1 MKTKHLALMALP
13 LFMAACSQEEFE
25 SNSAPSA
32 VNDRR
37 VVENVTFKFDE
48 ASTRMAF
55 EGGSYTWE
63 TGDAFGAC
71 LYDEKSKNYGKNDV
85 DWFEWFSLVDY
96 VQSNYRFARQE
107 NGNWV
112 NTENPMQEGNYF
124 FYYPYNS
131 NKGGARDAI
140 LMEVPTEQVI
150 ADDAAA
156 STVLDNQLFV
166 AYAPIEADPES
177 EGVTIETLTMEPVL
191 SFPAFSIKNNT
202 GNDFTISRIALVGKV
217 IPEDPEE
224 SETDM
229 KFPTGLNIMPAT
241 AEFNSSGFVRTMN
254 ATQRRNA
261 VLNVIKTN
269 EDYTTSKVLVVFGEN
284 GKKLANNGNY
294 TAYMMVP
301 TFDVINKLNGGNIET
316 EEGKPG
322 TEELYLEIYTDKG
335 LITVPLGKEVAG
347 DDITVQNYMTNWT
360 YNDGQHSIITLD
372 EDAFKTPGTM
382 TIESTSD
389 LEDFVTWNKN
399 TQNTITAEV
408 SGESVELSKAMY
420 DVLNNSSRL
429 YLRVEGTKGA
439 KITIPADA
447 PANALSK
454 VTLSNITV
462 VNKATLSEVKNLTD
476 ATVKVVNEGTISLT
490 GKSYSAEFE
499 NKGTISID
507 TELRTNEH
515 VSFNLYDED
524 DNSRFV
530 NKGTLTINARDV
542 RATVEEV
549 ESEQSW
555 NGTISNQPGATLVIA
570 EGAALT
576 AKVDNVKETVNGTY
590 GRMVVRGSWT
600 TYGSKG
606 YNEGEI
612 VVEGSVRV
620 DDGAFE
626 NKAMW
631 TYYRGSVLVEVTPN
645 IIIGDGASVVGI
657 TNNGNVQVAANGS
670 YISTGKEGEGLVDN
684 SAISSQVTA
693 SDKETIYVKVTEGV
707 NASELNEQ
715 IGDAKAKR
723 VVFDNAGTLTVD
735 PVMNA
740 DGTVVLGA
748 TQDLRVNQIYINGDL
763 TISGTKDVVLGL
775 GNLSGGT
782 QMNILSG
789 TTTISTNTY
798 VQYGSTTSWGT
809 YINIA
814 ESAKLDVRSSATL
827 AAEVNIDFQDSKG
840 AVSNY
845 GTITTKEIKKA
856 DNLIWD
862 GAEVVIKE

>member
-71 LYDEKSKNYGKNDV
+71 LYDEKSENYGKNDV
-85 DWFEWFSLVDY
+85 DWFQWFSLVDY
-96 VQSNYRFARQE
+96 VQSNYRFVRQE
-107 NGNWV
+107 NETWV

-166 AYAPIEADPES
+166 AYAPIQADPES

-217 IPEDPEE
+217 GTAP

-241 AEFNSSGFVRTMN
+241 AKFNSSGFVRTMN
-254 ATQRRNA
+254 ATQRRSA
-261 VLNVIKTN
+261 VLSVIKTN

-301 TFDVINKLNGGNIET
+301 TFDVISKLNGIEEDET
-316 EEGKPG
+316 KG
-322 TEELYLEIYTDKG
+322 LYLEIYTDKG
-335 LITVPLGKEVAG
+335 LITVPLGDEVPG
-347 DDITVQNYMTNWT
+347 DDITVQNPMTNWT

-372 EDAFKTPGTM
+372 EDAFETPKTM
-382 TIESTSD
+382 SIESTSD

-399 TQNTITAEV
+399 TQSTITAEV
-408 SGESVELSKAMY
+408 SGENVELSKAMY
-420 DVLNNSSRL
+420 DVLNNSSQL
-429 YLRVEGTKGA
+429 YLKVEGTDGA

-462 VNKATLSEVKNLTD
+462 VNKATLDKVKDLTD
-476 ATVKVVNEGTISLT
+476 ASVKIVNEGTISLQ
-490 GKSYSAEFE
+490 GKKYSAEFE

-507 TELRTNEH
+507 TELGNNEW
-515 VSFNLYDED
+515 VSFNLYSAD
-524 DNSRFV
+524 DTKSRFV
-530 NKGTLTINARDV
+530 NKGTLTINAKDV
-542 RATVEEV
+542 RATEEEV
-549 ESEQSW
+549 AADQGW
-555 NGTISNQPGATLVIA
+555 NGMISNQPGANLVIA
-570 EGAALT
+570 KGASLNARIQ
-576 AKVDNVKETVNGTY
+576 NEKENIYGTY
-590 GRMVVRGSWT
+590 GKMEVNGAWT

-612 VVEGSVRV
+612 IVNGSIRVPEG
-620 DDGAFE
+620 GTFE
-626 NKAMW
+626 NRPTW
-631 TYYRGSVLVEVTPN
+631 DYYVGSKKVEVTPN

-670 YISTGKEGEGLVDN
+670 YISTGKEGKGLVDN

-693 SDKETIYVKVTEGV
+693 SENETIYVKVTESV
-707 NASELNEQ
+707 KASELNEQ

-723 VVFDNAGTLTVD
+723 VVFENAGTLTVD

-740 DGTVVLGA
+740 DGTVKSGA
-748 TQDLRVNQIYINGDL
+748 TQDLRVSQIYINGDL

-845 GTITTKEIKKA
+845 GTITTEEVKRA

-862 GAEVVIKE
+862 GAEVVIEE